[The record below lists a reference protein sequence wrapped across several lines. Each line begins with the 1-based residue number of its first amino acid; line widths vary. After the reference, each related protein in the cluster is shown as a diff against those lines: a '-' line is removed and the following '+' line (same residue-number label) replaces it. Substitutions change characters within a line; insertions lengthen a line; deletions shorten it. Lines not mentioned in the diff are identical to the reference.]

1 MRIRDV
7 MTHKVLSLKPDQ
19 DVQSAIKFF
28 EVHDIS
34 GAPVVEKGKVVGVL
48 SEKDIFRALYPS
60 IMEFYNSPELWL
72 EESELEE
79 NAKSILKKAV
89 KDFMS
94 KDIICAPPDTPIM
107 QAGSMML
114 AHRIHRIIV
123 EDGGKLVG
131 IVTRAEIF
139 RNLFKKFSD

>member
-19 DVQSAIKFF
+19 NIKSAIKFF
-28 EVHDIS
+28 EIHNIT

-60 IMEFYNSPELWL
+60 VMEFYNNPELWL
-72 EESELEE
+72 EESELEG
-79 NAKSILKKAV
+79 NAKSILNIAV

-94 KDIICAPPDTPIM
+94 KDVICAPPDTPIM

-114 AHRIHRIIV
+114 AHRVHRIIV
-123 EDGGKLVG
+123 QDGGKLVG
-131 IVTRAEIF
+131 IITRAEIF